1 MRNQRTG
8 PAFTEDHLPV
18 DGGTDDM
25 EFLGGE
31 PTWLQS
37 PAPPGPDWRLVGQL
51 TDRLGHNFGDVGV
64 AYIFVSADRT
74 EGRFLWQ
81 CH

>member
-1 MRNQRTG
+1 M
-8 PAFTEDHLPV
+8 